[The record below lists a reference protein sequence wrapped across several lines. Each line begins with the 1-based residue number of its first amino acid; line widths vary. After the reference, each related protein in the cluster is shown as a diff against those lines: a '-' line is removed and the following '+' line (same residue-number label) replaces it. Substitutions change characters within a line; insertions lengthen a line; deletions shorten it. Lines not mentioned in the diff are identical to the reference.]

1 MSLGRRKATYHIP
14 RVELETLA
22 NGLTVTE
29 KLQQQKRFFCDN
41 CKVEVFLNSKFCDSC
56 GGQIEWPAEVQKIIS
71 AWSKKKK

>member
-1 MSLGRRKATYHIP
+1 
-14 RVELETLA
+14 
-22 NGLTVTE
+22 LTVTE